1 MAAIRSINTR
11 PEITVRQ
18 SLHSK
23 GFRFRLHKKT
33 MPGKPDI
40 VLAKYRAVIFVN
52 GCFWHGHE
60 CSSFRWPA
68 TREPFWREKIG
79 GNRARD
85 QANLFKLQAEGWRA
99 AVVWECALKGKD
111 RLSAGEAID
120 SLCLWL
126 SSDSAFLEV
135 AAKNRAVDTGQI

>member
-1 MAAIRSINTR
+1 
-11 PEITVRQ
+11 
-18 SLHSK
+18 
-23 GFRFRLHKKT
+23 

-85 QANLFKLQAEGWRA
+85 QANLLKLQAEGWRA

-135 AAKNRAVDTGQI
+135 AAKSRAVDTGQI